1 MEYEK
6 ILIFRTEQIGDFIVT
21 IPIFNE
27 IRKRYP
33 RAKLTI
39 IIKKINYDLAKN
51 LRIFNKIIIYED
63 ILTQRNVSFYK
74 LLINLNGMINLI
86 KNILLLRKEKY
97 DLAIDFSGRKYNWL
111 RFKFI
116 WANEKILANPDD
128 IRKIDEIKRLFNVVK
143 PIGIIMPKKL
153 KFLNR
158 DKNAEKKIK
167 DIIKRYNLKEKIII
181 TVHHLTPLIEKN
193 WPLSNFIRLFR
204 DFEKEKI
211 IFILLGTTKEKEITN
226 LYLGNCKNILNLMGK
241 LSLIETYELIKQS
254 DLFLG
259 LDSGPL
265 HIAKFTD
272 TPLIAIFGNENLEY
286 TRWGLK
292 REIDKGFEKNNL
304 EELKVEDVAD
314 YISQKLKKI

>member
-1 MEYEK
+1 MEYKK

-39 IIKKINYDLAKN
+39 IIKKINYDLA
-51 LRIFNKIIIYED
+51 
-63 ILTQRNVSFYK
+63 
-74 LLINLNGMINLI
+74 

-181 TVHHLTPLIEKN
+181 TVNHLTPLIEKN
-193 WPLSNFIRLFR
+193 CPLS
-204 DFEKEKI
+204 
-211 IFILLGTTKEKEITN
+211 IFI
-226 LYLGNCKNILNLMGK
+226 
-241 LSLIETYELIKQS
+241 S
-254 DLFLG
+254 
-259 LDSGPL
+259 
-265 HIAKFTD
+265 
-272 TPLIAIFGNENLEY
+272 
-286 TRWGLK
+286 
-292 REIDKGFEKNNL
+292 
-304 EELKVEDVAD
+304 
-314 YISQKLKKI
+314 